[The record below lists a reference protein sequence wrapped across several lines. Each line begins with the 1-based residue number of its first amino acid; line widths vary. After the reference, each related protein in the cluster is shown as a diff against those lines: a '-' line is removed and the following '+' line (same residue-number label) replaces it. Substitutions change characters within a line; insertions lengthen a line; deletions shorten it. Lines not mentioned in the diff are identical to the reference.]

1 MKQYKQLTSELR
13 YQIYGLK
20 QAGLNQTRIAQK
32 IGVDKSTISREFR
45 RNKGQRG
52 WRPKQAQSLRDE
64 RRQACTNGKCFSS
77 DEWAEVERLIRE
89 DLSPEQA
96 ANRLELEG
104 GLQISHEIIYQ
115 HIYADKRNGG
125 DLHQHLR
132 SQKPRRKRYASG
144 QERRGT
150 IKNRVS
156 IDERPEIVAQKT
168 RMGDWEGDTVIGKN
182 HKGGMVTLAERKSR
196 YVLAGHIRSKHAAGV
211 TAVTTRLLTPYKDK
225 CHTITFDNGKEFAEH
240 EKMAAKLK
248 ADIYFANP
256 YHSWERGLNEN
267 SNGLLRQYF
276 PKGMELTNITEEQVQ
291 EAVERINHRP
301 RKVLGFRT
309 PHEVFFGVE
318 LCYTKQPL
326 AVALRT

>member
-1 MKQYKQLTSELR
+1 MKHYKQLGHEQR
-13 YQIYGLK
+13 YQISGLHK
-20 QAGLNQTRIAQK
+20 AGWNQTEIADEM
-32 IGVDKSTISREFR
+32 GVNKSTISREFS
-45 RNKGQRG
+45 RNKGRRG
-52 WRPKQAQSLRDE
+52 WRPKQAQSMRDE
-64 RRQACTNGKCFSS
+64 RKQACINGKQFSQN
-77 DEWAEVERLIRE
+77 EWAEVERLTRE
-89 DLSPEQA
+89 DLSPEQV
-96 ANRLELEG
+96 ANRLKLEG
-104 GLQISHEIIYQ
+104 SLQISPETIYLR
-115 HIYADKRNGG
+115 IYADKRNGG

-156 IDERPEIVAQKT
+156 IDDRPDIVAQKT

-182 HKGGMVTLAERKSR
+182 HKGGLVTLAERKSR

-211 TAVTTRLLTPYKDK
+211 TAVTTRLLRPHKEK

-240 EKMAAKLK
+240 ELMAAELK
-248 ADIYFANP
+248 ADIYFAHP
-256 YHSWERGLNEN
+256 YSSWERGLNEN

-276 PKGMELTNITEEQVQ
+276 PKGMDLTEITDKQVQ
-291 EAVERINHRP
+291 MAVDRLNHRP

-318 LCYTKQPL
+318 VLYTKQPL